1 LIYIGTVNITLP
13 DNLDLSTK
21 DLTTALA
28 TQLYDIGKLT
38 LGQAAHLAGYSKS
51 TFMELLTIYK
61 VSVFNYPAEDLEQDF
76 ENAKNYY
83 S

>member
-1 LIYIGTVNITLP
+1 MMRTLNIALP

-21 DLTTALA
+21 DITTALA
-28 TQLYDIGKLT
+28 AQLYNIGKLS
-38 LGQAAHLAGYSKS
+38 LGQAAHLAGYSKL
-51 TFMELLTIYK
+51 TFMELLANYK
-61 VSVFNYPAEDLEQDF
+61 ISVFNYSAEDLDQDF

>member
-1 LIYIGTVNITLP
+1 MKTLSIALP

-21 DLTTALA
+21 EVTTALA
-28 TQLYDIGKLT
+28 AQLYDIGKLS
-38 LGQAAHLAGYSKS
+38 LGQAANLAGYSKA
-51 TFMELLTIYK
+51 TFMELLSNYK
-61 VSVFNYPAEDLEQDF
+61 VSVFNYPAEELDQDF